1 MDKEALGQLL
11 VTLRRSANM
20 SQNDL
25 ARELFVT
32 QPAVSKWET
41 GQSIP
46 DIEKITKIAEL
57 FHIST
62 DILLN
67 PETFSRNLRI

>member
-1 MDKEALGQLL
+1 MDKDALGRLL
-11 VTLRRSANM
+11 ITLRHSANM

-25 ARELFVT
+25 AQKLFVT

-46 DIEKITKIAEL
+46 DIENLTKIAKL
-57 FHIST
+57 FHIS
-62 DILLN
+62 IESLLN
-67 PETFSRNLRI
+67 P